1 MAKFLT
7 TRGVSYEI
15 ENIINNA
22 KKRLVLISPYV
33 KIPGTLFQ
41 SLKDADSRKV
51 KITLVYGKKKGLDPD
66 VISQLR
72 QLDNLSLCFLENLH
86 AKCFFNEECMVI
98 TSLNL
103 LDYSEQNNR
112 EMGILV
118 SVAEDKDVFED
129 ACKEA
134 QLIIHSSTK
143 YDLRRSTIRERPKD
157 TYSHKAGTGGG
168 HCLRC
173 QTGIPFNLDKPLCP
187 NCYSKWSEYK
197 NPDYQEEYCHRCGA
211 PALTTIDK
219 PLCHRCF
226 KILFG

>member
-7 TRGVSYEI
+7 TRGTTSQI
-15 ENIINNA
+15 EDIINNA

-51 KITLVYGKKKGLDPD
+51 KITLVYGKKELDPD

-103 LDYSEQNNR
+103 YEFSEQNNR

-129 ACKEA
+129 AYKEA
-134 QLIIHSSTK
+134 QLIIHLSTK
-143 YDLRRSTIRERPKD
+143 YDWRRPRSNHYHSRTKQ
-157 TYSHKAGTGGG
+157 KG
-168 HCLRC
+168 
-173 QTGIPFNLDKPLCP
+173 
-187 NCYSKWSEYK
+187 
-197 NPDYQEEYCHRCGA
+197 YCVRCGA
-211 PALTTIDK
+211 VIPYDLEK
-219 PLCHRCF
+219 PFCHGCF
-226 KILFG
+226 LKWDEWGDPYYEEHYCHTCGKTAPTSRAKPECHSCYGKSV